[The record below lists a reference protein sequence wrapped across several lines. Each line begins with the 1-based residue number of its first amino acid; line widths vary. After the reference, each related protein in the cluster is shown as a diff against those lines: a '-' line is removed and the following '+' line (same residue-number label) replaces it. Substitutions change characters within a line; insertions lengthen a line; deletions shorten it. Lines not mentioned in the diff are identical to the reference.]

1 MVNDNHF
8 QLQRQSNLSFLCV
21 SFMKL
26 SNKQGRVMRE
36 FIHHSNTSKIIINS
50 LTIIALI
57 LSIGLSVSYG
67 TTDIDL
73 VTVWQAVFHF
83 NPELTSHQVIQE
95 LRLPRA
101 FSAALVGAFL
111 AVSGAIMQGMTRN
124 PLASPSIMG
133 VTDGAAF
140 ALVIMLA
147 FVPSASSLGLISASF
162 IGAGVAVALIFMIGS
177 FSPSGLTPVKLA
189 LAGVAIGTMLR
200 SISSIISLHFNLE
213 KDMGFWLAGGLDGT
227 NWTSVHV
234 LLISGGIGL
243 LLALSISKSITVLSL
258 GEDIATGLG
267 QNNLHIKLLGIVS
280 ILILTGAAVSIAG
293 VVGFVGLIVPH
304 ITRFIIGTD
313 YRWIIPSSILFGA
326 LLLVLSDI
334 VSRLINAP
342 FETPVGAIT
351 SLIGVPFFLYLAR
364 GNGGGKE

>member
-1 MVNDNHF
+1 
-8 QLQRQSNLSFLCV
+8 
-21 SFMKL
+21 
-26 SNKQGRVMRE
+26 MRS
-36 FIHHSNTSKIIINS
+36 FIHHSNSSKIIINFITF
-50 LTIIALI
+50 LALI
-57 LSIGLSVSYG
+57 VSIAVSVSYG
-67 TTDIDL
+67 STKIDFT
-73 VTVWQAVFHF
+73 TVWQAVFQF

-101 FSAALVGAFL
+101 VSAAFVGAFL

-140 ALVIMLA
+140 ALVLMLA
-147 FVPSASSLGLISASF
+147 FVPGVSSMGLIGSSF
-162 IGAGVAVALIFMIGS
+162 VGAGLAVALIFTIGS
-177 FSPSGLTPVKLA
+177 FSAGGLTPVKLA

-213 KDMGFWLAGGLDGT
+213 KEMGFWLAGGLDGT
-227 NWTSVHV
+227 SWTSVQI
-234 LLISGGIGL
+234 LLISGTIGL

-258 GEDIATGLG
+258 GEDMATGLG
-267 QNNLHIKLLGIVS
+267 QNNLLIKVLGILA
-280 ILILTGAAVSIAG
+280 ILVLTGAAVSVAG
-293 VVGFVGLIVPH
+293 AVGFVGLIVPH

-313 YRWIIPSSILFGA
+313 YRWIIPTSILFGA
-326 LLLVLSDI
+326 LLLVLSDV
-334 VSRLINAP
+334 VSRLVNAP

-364 GNGGGKE
+364 GSGGAK